1 MPSKKKVHFQKM
13 SSVTLD
19 PVEYLQTFS
28 YLMRNEMQNETIRK
42 RIEGSKWDIHY
53 FGYFCFVLYVI
64 FSKIHSPFLKLSI
77 VTFQLRNY
85 CFSEIYCKT
94 SSLPIKLLENSFQLF
109 WNRALWFK
117 HSVETPIS
125 QCFIPKNCIYKRLTP
140 SSTDHFFICSPYF
153 CSSCLNLVGTTK
165 ADAHKN
171 RLLH

>member
-1 MPSKKKVHFQKM
+1 MLSVATQWGSFAMPSKKKVHFQKK

-85 CFSEIYCKT
+85 CFLEIYCIT
-94 SSLPIKLLENSFQLF
+94 SSLPIKLLEKLFPTVLKQSFMIQTQRG
-109 WNRALWFK
+109 N
-117 HSVETPIS
+117 PY
-125 QCFIPKNCIYKRLTP
+125 IPMFYP
-140 SSTDHFFICSPYF
+140 
-153 CSSCLNLVGTTK
+153 
-165 ADAHKN
+165 
-171 RLLH
+171 